1 MTYVIADSGSTKTQW
16 CVVSDGK
23 EEMYHTTGINPV
35 YLSESEIVGLLER
48 EFAGRPR
55 QVGRVWFYGA
65 GCAFPEKNEF
75 VRRALCRC
83 FGTAEAEVMT
93 DLEGAARALCGCNPG
108 IVCILGTGSNS
119 CYYDGEMIRENVSP
133 LGFILGDE
141 GSGAVLGKKLLA
153 DVLKGVAPGEVK
165 QLFFRETGLT
175 YAELM
180 DRIYGRPL
188 ANRFL
193 ATFTTFLSAHIDM
206 PYIEG
211 LVSGSFDE
219 FIRRNILQY
228 KMAQQL
234 PVSFTGSVACVFRPQ
249 LEKLLLQNG
258 LQPGRFMPA
267 PMQGLITYHRD
278 RS

>member
-93 DLEGAARALCGCNPG
+93 DLEGAARASCGCNPG

-119 CYYDGEMIRENVSP
+119 CYYE
-133 LGFILGDE
+133 
-141 GSGAVLGKKLLA
+141 
-153 DVLKGVAPGEVK
+153 
-165 QLFFRETGLT
+165 
-175 YAELM
+175 
-180 DRIYGRPL
+180 
-188 ANRFL
+188 
-193 ATFTTFLSAHIDM
+193 
-206 PYIEG
+206 
-211 LVSGSFDE
+211 
-219 FIRRNILQY
+219 
-228 KMAQQL
+228 
-234 PVSFTGSVACVFRPQ
+234 
-249 LEKLLLQNG
+249 
-258 LQPGRFMPA
+258 
-267 PMQGLITYHRD
+267 
-278 RS
+278 